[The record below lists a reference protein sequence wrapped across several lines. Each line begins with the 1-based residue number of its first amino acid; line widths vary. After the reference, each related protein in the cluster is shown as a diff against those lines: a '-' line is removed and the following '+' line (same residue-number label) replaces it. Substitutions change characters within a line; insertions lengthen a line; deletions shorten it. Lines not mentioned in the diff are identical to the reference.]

1 MRPHRS
7 LAGWRGHAFAVLAVA
22 ATTVLLLLTRSVLPS
37 QLEPLVLIPIIA
49 LVGRLAGFPASIVA
63 SLLSFASLL
72 YFFVPPMDR
81 VAVATVGDWAT
92 LAVFLLVA
100 VIIGAQTGIMRRSA
114 QDALT
119 RERSLALLNR
129 LGASLLA
136 EESPAR
142 AATAVAAQV
151 VASVRARGA
160 SVWVREPHGVLAEA
174 VSAGAPAETG
184 AAELAL
190 AQWVVSND
198 KAVGLPHLAEIP
210 ADERPISVPR
220 SEAGGTEE
228 GGAVYLPLQSGLG
241 IEGVLAAAPDAET
254 FDAGEV
260 RLLIAIGTLA
270 ASFFERHR
278 LQGSAAKADALR
290 ETDRLKSNLI
300 SSVSHEFKTPLAA
313 VTARVTGLL
322 EEGTDAEPARVREE
336 LEAVE
341 EDLGRLNASIGDLL
355 DLSRLESDSW
365 RPKPERYEISE
376 ILGTVLSRV
385 PARQRGRV
393 SFRLAEDLPV
403 VDVDFAQ
410 LVRAMLN
417 IVENALAYSP
427 EGSPVVVGAHDV
439 GPDVHVWVD
448 DDGPGVT
455 TEESAVLFDKF
466 FRGSASSAV
475 PSGTG
480 LGLAITREIVR
491 SHGGRV
497 WVEPRRGGLG
507 ARFVVSLPASAE
519 GE

>member
-49 LVGRLAGFPASIVA
+49 LVGRLAGFPASLTA
-63 SLLSFASLL
+63 SVLSFASIL
-72 YFFVPPMDR
+72 YFFVPPYGL
-81 VAVATVGDWAT
+81 VAVSSSRDWAT

-100 VIIGAQTGIMRRSA
+100 VIIGAQTGVMRRSA
-114 QDALT
+114 ESAIT

-129 LGASLLA
+129 LAASLLA
-136 EESPAR
+136 EKSHER
-142 AATAVAAQV
+142 AVTAVAEQV
-151 VASVRARGA
+151 RSSVGARWA
-160 SVWVREPHGVLAEA
+160 AVWVRLADGGLTDAVRAGDPAGDGVGERALAE
-174 VSAGAPAETG
+174 
-184 AAELAL
+184 
-190 AQWVVSND
+190 WVVAND
-198 KAVGLPHLAEIP
+198 KAVGLPHVGEIP
-210 ADERPISVPR
+210 ADERPISVPHA
-220 SEAGGTEE
+220 EARGS
-228 GGAVYLPLQSGLG
+228 ADARVVYLPLQSGLG
-241 IEGVLAAAPDAET
+241 IEGVMAASPAGES
-254 FDAGEV
+254 FDADEV
-260 RLLIAIGTLA
+260 RVLIAIGTLV
-270 ASFFERHR
+270 ASFFERQR
-278 LQGSAAKADALR
+278 LQDSAARADALR

-322 EEGTDAEPARVREE
+322 EEGAGADSGRVREE

-365 RPKPERYEISE
+365 RPKPEPYEVPE
-376 ILGTVLSRV
+376 LLGTVLSRV
-385 PARQRGRV
+385 PARQRSRV
-393 SFRLAEDLPV
+393 SFRLDKGLPT

-410 LVRAMLN
+410 LVRALLN

-427 EGSPVVVGAHDV
+427 EGSPVVVGARRVGDDV
-439 GPDVHVWVD
+439 QVWVED
-448 DDGPGVT
+448 EGPGVAAD
-455 TEESAVLFDKF
+455 ERAVLFDKF
-466 FRGSASSAV
+466 YRGEASAAV

-491 SHGGRV
+491 THGGRA
-497 WVEPRRGGLG
+497 WVEGRGGARG
-507 ARFVVSLPASAE
+507 ARFVVSLPAGGE